1 MTTITDLKNNRNEII
16 EFLTNELGSE
26 NVKEGMQIIA
36 SMIGFN
42 GYSKYNVMEF
52 VEAAIDDNG
61 IKDRLIFSNGAKAQ
75 HRLEEIN
82 IEMSKRQKQSI

>member
-1 MTTITDLKNNRNEII
+1 MITIENLKENRGDII
-16 EFLTNELGSE
+16 EFLTNELGQE
-26 NVKEGMQIIA
+26 NVKEGMGIVA

-42 GYSKYNVMEF
+42 GYANYDLMEF
-52 VEAAIDDNG
+52 VEASINDNG

-82 IEMSKRQKQSI
+82 IEMSKRQKSNI